1 MTKIFYPINI
11 ILFSDGGDGGD
22 GAGVS
27 AGDAG
32 QQETGDLSNVVYGKQ
47 SDDAGQISVQIN
59 GQKRADE
66 FKALI
71 KGEYKDL
78 YDAEVQ
84 GIIQKRFKATDEKV
98 KQFEALSPV
107 LDILYTKH
115 GVKAGDIDA
124 LTKAIQEDDSYYE
137 EEALEKGMSVETLKA
152 VKKMERE
159 NAALKEQMSAKE
171 NREQA
176 DQLYA
181 KWMEQAE
188 KTKQVYGNFDLKTET
203 QNSDFVQL
211 LKSGVDVKTAFEVVH
226 KDEILADA
234 MRFASNETRDKLS
247 ASIRANGRRPSEGGI
262 GGGVPTVVKA
272 DVTKLTKQDRAEIA
286 RRVRMG
292 ERISF

>member
-32 QQETGDLSNVVYGKQ
+32 QQSSGDLSNVIYGKQ
-47 SDDAGQISVQIN
+47 SDDAGQIS

-66 FKALI
+66 FRALI

-98 KQFEALSPV
+98 RQYEALSPV
-107 LDILYTKH
+107 LDMLYTKH

-124 LTKAIQEDDSYYE
+124 LTKAIQNDDSYYE

>member
-11 ILFSDGGDGGD
+11 ILFSDGGGDGGD

-32 QQETGDLSNVVYGKQ
+32 QQSSGDLSNVVYGKQ
-47 SDDAGQISVQIN
+47 SDDAGQIS

-98 KQFEALSPV
+98 RQYEALSPV
-107 LDILYTKH
+107 LEMLYSKH
-115 GVKAGDIDA
+115 GIKAGDIDA
-124 LTKAIQEDDSYYE
+124 LTKAIQDDDSYYE
-137 EEALEKGMSVETLKA
+137 EEAMEKGMSVETLKA

-181 KWMEQAE
+181 QWMEQAE